1 MPERGVAEEQ
11 THAGSVR
18 MGGSSLSPPVA
29 GDRSSM
35 SRVSLGGG
43 FAMRARAAN
52 SAGAIR
58 MVFSNF
64 SKVFRG
70 GCLGLRGNRDPPA
83 CPLAYLADN
92 FIFPHFGHAASG
104 AILSGS
110 SWHGSAPRNPL
121 DSAFCPFERQTGD
134 KTKLDTRRT
143 HNRPAGWGCEGCPA
157 RHRMLE
163 RPGRAVILRRGR
175 GGGRNESA

>member
-83 CPLAYLADN
+83 CPPGITWN
-92 FIFPHFGHAASG
+92 SFFV
-104 AILSGS
+104 LSRDKG
-110 SWHGSAPRNPL
+110 
-121 DSAFCPFERQTGD
+121 QTGD

-163 RPGRAVILRRGR
+163 MAWKGSDVK
-175 GGGRNESA
+175 NESLQG